1 MSTEEPD
8 RVEVIKKLVG
18 VQNTIRDLIDHVN
31 DYAFACNEMGAHG
44 VAFSIYMISES
55 LHVYSKEVRK
65 LIRKE
70 MTDGL

>member
-1 MSTEEPD
+1 
-8 RVEVIKKLVG
+8 
-18 VQNTIRDLIDHVN
+18 
-31 DYAFACNEMGAHG
+31 
-44 VAFSIYMISES
+44 MISES